1 MKTPINPFITSG
13 YFSPE
18 YFCDRE
24 AESENLMHELINGLG
39 LGGPSEMQDFLKRC
53 AQSGVPLDE
62 LTDEVLIWLKSKGFA
77 ASLRIVTR

>member
-24 AESENLMHELINGLG
+24 AESENLMHELINGNNV
-39 LGGPSEMQDFLKRC
+39 
-53 AQSGVPLDE
+53 A
-62 LTDEVLIWLKSKGFA
+62 LIS
-77 ASLRIVTR
+77 TRRMGKTG